1 MENLKVNYRK
11 NWGNDGTVYTQTIKT
26 TKEIAKKFN
35 EYIKEL
41 KEETAKKS
49 ILHDEDMKI
58 LYYLEELKDGM
69 NYTGLTTLEYFKTF
83 CIKNIYASKAPKRNL
98 STVERLAILRQV
110 KPYER
115 ILKRNT
121 IIEVL

>member
-1 MENLKVNYRK
+1 MKNLKVNYRK
-11 NWGNDGTVYTQTIKT
+11 NWGNDGTVYTQTIKI

-41 KEETAKKS
+41 KEETAKNF
-49 ILHDEDMKI
+49 ILHDKDMEI
-58 LYYLEELKDGM
+58 LYYLEELKDGT
-69 NYTGLTTLEYFKTF
+69 NYIGLTTLDYFKTF
-83 CIKNIYASKAPKRNL
+83 YIKNIYVSKTPKRDLNF
-98 STVERLAILRQV
+98 
-110 KPYER
+110 ER

>member
-41 KEETAKKS
+41 KEETAKNF
-49 ILHDEDMKI
+49 ILHDKDMKT
-58 LYYLEELKDGM
+58 LYYLEELKDGA
-69 NYTGLTTLEYFKTF
+69 NYIGLTTLDYFKTF
-83 CIKNIYASKAPKRNL
+83 YIKNIYASKAPKRDLNF
-98 STVERLAILRQV
+98 
-110 KPYER
+110 ER